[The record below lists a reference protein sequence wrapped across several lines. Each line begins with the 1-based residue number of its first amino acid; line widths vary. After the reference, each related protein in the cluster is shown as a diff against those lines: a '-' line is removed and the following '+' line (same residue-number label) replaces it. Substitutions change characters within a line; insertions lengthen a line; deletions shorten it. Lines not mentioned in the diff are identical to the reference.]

1 MCFLSKLWEIRKGI
15 SIVPATSTICPSI
28 VCKRFRRLAKLWCT
42 QPWEVAS
49 KSIRFQ
55 SLRRDHCKP
64 KLKKVLITS
73 WIQQLKSI
81 LSKWTRFKRREP
93 NPLLRQGWQ
102 IWCQTSSRMEWTNTR
117 WQTVLWQLKIMQFSK
132 TLEEH
137 RVSRLLKG
145 SMECK

>member
-1 MCFLSKLWEIRKGI
+1 MYSLSKLWEIRKGI
-15 SIVPATSTICPSI
+15 STVPAISTICPSI
-28 VCKRFRRLAKLWCT
+28 VYKRFRRLAKSWCT
-42 QPWEVAS
+42 RPWEAAS

-55 SLRRDHCKP
+55 SRRRDHCKP

-93 NPLLRQGWQ
+93 NPLLRQDWQ
-102 IWCQTSSRMEWTNTR
+102 TWCQTSNKMEWTNIR
-117 WQTVLWQLKIMQFSK
+117 WRTVLWQLKLMRSSK
-132 TLEEH
+132 TLEVH
-137 RVSRLLKG
+137 RVSRPLKG